1 MKRKDE
7 RSARVLARE
16 LVRTRATVAR
26 MYASKAQM
34 NSVIMHLNENLGAR
48 CAALVAALSLIALAR

>member
-48 CAALVAALSLIALAR
+48 AWRSSAVSLARF